1 MKLYLK
7 EKGILFL
14 TFVFFY
20 LLIEYVTF
28 EWVDFSFL
36 PQSFIIDLLFVI
48 GVGSI
53 AFLFR
58 SNKLAIYY
66 YTLILTWTMTLFL
79 INATMYSVYFEL
91 FTLQQLTLMGE
102 ATSVFSFEFLSI
114 PSIIVATIIA
124 FLYFLSIILLWKK
137 FYKNL
142 EPIPNYYRKTFI
154 VLGGVGLSLLLI
166 FSVGFTTIKRFNSTT
181 YITTFKRAALEEYGL
196 LAYYWKETRTVVLSS
211 VFGNDPND
219 EEVLIPNDLSKP
231 SEYFGLLEDAN
242 VITIL
247 VESLQPFA
255 VNETLTPNLYRMT
268 EEGLYFPNN
277 YSENKTNV
285 SEIISITGNY
295 PTFYFLPN
303 TFDYDF
309 SHSLPS
315 ILSKAYNYNT
325 AYFHDNV
332 GSFYAREKLFTPIG
346 FEELY
351 FHDDLFPEE
360 KIWTWNGDYTLD
372 SVTIEKILN
381 EMEFNEDPFYYY
393 WATMSSHGPYNYGPE
408 NIELFEELGYFE
420 AIDQAVLNGSWVN
433 PLENGEEIDRLRL
446 RHYEA
451 AIMDFDKALGILLEE
466 VEESGEMD
474 NTILVLFGDHNIY
487 YHDLHLKINDVDSSM
502 YYDMDLYKAYLAIY
516 NPLLTDIYV
525 EDKGVNEISKFVSP
539 HNIVPTLYDLLGITY
554 NQSMMMGESV
564 FLSSDVVFYSHKLTG
579 FFDDTLF
586 SDDGYEIIYSKTE
599 VEQEYIDSFVAIS
612 RGLRERLEIINYWYD
627 NTKKSR

>member
-1 MKLYLK
+1 MKNYLK

-28 EWVDFSFL
+28 LWVDFSFL

-48 GVGSI
+48 GVGSV

-58 SNKLAIYY
+58 SNKWAIIY

-124 FLYFLSIILLWKK
+124 FLYFMSIILLWKK
-137 FYKNL
+137 YYKNL
-142 EPIPNYYRKTFI
+142 QPIPNYYRKTLMILCGVILSI
-154 VLGGVGLSLLLI
+154 VLI

-196 LAYYWKETRTVVLSS
+196 LAYYFKEAKVVVFSS
-211 VFGNDPND
+211 TQDNSSSG

-255 VNETLTPNLYRMT
+255 VNEILTPNLYRMT
-268 EEGLYFPNN
+268 KEGLYFPNN
-277 YSENKTNV
+277 FSENKTNV

-303 TFDYDF
+303 SYDYDF

-315 ILSKAYNYNT
+315 ILSKAYNYDT
-325 AYFHDNV
+325 AYFHDNM
-332 GSFYAREKLFTPIG
+332 GSFYAREKLFKPIG

-351 FHDDLFPEE
+351 FHDNLFPGE

-372 SVTIEKILN
+372 SVTIEKIL
-381 EMEFNEDPFYYY
+381 METNFNGDPFYYY
-393 WATMSSHGPYNYGPE
+393 WASMSSHGPYNYGPK

-420 AIDQAVLNGSWVN
+420 AIDEAVSNGVWKN
-433 PLENGEEIDRLRL
+433 PLENSEEIDRLRL

-451 AIMDFDKALGILLEE
+451 AIMDFDRALGRLLEE
-466 VEESGEMD
+466 LEDSGEID

-516 NPLLTDIYV
+516 NPMLTDVYV
-525 EDKGVNEISKFVSP
+525 EDKGTNEISKFVSP

-554 NQSMMMGESV
+554 NQNMMLGETV
-564 FLSSDVVFYSHKLTG
+564 FSNGENIFYSHKLTG

-586 SDDGYEIIYSKTE
+586 SDDGYEIIYSKTD

-612 RGLRERLEIINYWYD
+612 LEMRERLEIINYWYD
-627 NTKKSR
+627 FTKKSR